1 VSLTSKK
8 TGEKCGDIFACIR
21 SNDTSTRNERRSEAS
36 RRQRIPNIYVGDMVQ
51 LVSSI
56 SPTRVV
62 PGSNLRTGRG
72 DNFIGGGSGWRRE
85 GGGERG
91 WEGGTEAGGAR
102 EQRPTQALKICD
114 FRTSHRKFS
123 APVSRI
129 FCKKNMVSRISSD
142 RVSKNILY
150 RVVCCIA
157 CKSNSQSEMLDG
169 HGHALFF
176 TSDTGTCSTDGG
188 LLVFESGYVD

>member
-1 VSLTSKK
+1 
-8 TGEKCGDIFACIR
+8 
-21 SNDTSTRNERRSEAS
+21 
-36 RRQRIPNIYVGDMVQ
+36 
-51 LVSSI
+51 
-56 SPTRVV
+56 
-62 PGSNLRTGRG
+62 
-72 DNFIGGGSGWRRE
+72 
-85 GGGERG
+85 
-91 WEGGTEAGGAR
+91 
-102 EQRPTQALKICD
+102 
-114 FRTSHRKFS
+114 
-123 APVSRI
+123 
-129 FCKKNMVSRISSD
+129 MVSRISSD